1 MIYVY
6 DSKII
11 QSSGN
16 IVLNTTTVTEAE
28 VAGGWLLAGAG
39 AGAGLLMG
47 VVSGVAVTVT
57 VGVAVAVAVTVV
69 VAMAV
74 PTCI

>member
-1 MIYVY
+1 MY

-28 VAGGWLLAGAG
+28 VTGVRVGGR
-39 AGAGLLMG
+39 MG
-47 VVSGVAVTVT
+47 VAAAAAAAV
-57 VGVAVAVAVTVV
+57 
-69 VAMAV
+69 
-74 PTCI
+74 I